1 MTHYMA
7 LVMGN
12 QPWNLIIFM
21 AIPVILA
28 ETLTVTE
35 FTLLFNRK
43 KLLAASGEVAIALDG
58 IQLSNQ
64 QKNSTIYKINKFVG
78 LLGGLYFTPVFAYL
92 LTTVAIPLTINGKW
106 NTWVDVIAVGFYLSR
121 ILFLLPISL
130 MEMGLIFKNKSEDE
144 KLRIHFKLVVGFL
157 IVAHISMIFGMLNP
171 NVVRATPSMG
181 NMPM

>member
-1 MTHYMA
+1 MESSMTHYMA
-7 LVMGN
+7 LIMGN

-35 FTLLFNRK
+35 FTVLFSK
-43 KLLAASGEVAIALDG
+43 G
-58 IQLSNQ
+58 
-64 QKNSTIYKINKFVG
+64 KNSTSKKINRFIG
-78 LLGGLYFTPVFAYL
+78 LVGGLYFTPIFIYL

-106 NTWVDVIAVGFYLSR
+106 NTWVDVIAVGFYLIR

-130 MEMGLIFKNKSEDE
+130 MEMGLIFKNKSDE
-144 KLRIHFKLVVGFL
+144 EKRQIHFKLIVGFL

-171 NVVRATPSMG
+171 DVVRMTSSMG